1 MGVIYEIIHN
11 LPFKSTLHVSSSIE
25 NQMVIRIRIK
35 MTSSKNDDSTKQINK
50 SYYWRST
57 IKQNTLHD
65 FLTKQSNSSI
75 SNGYIVTSHK

>member
-1 MGVIYEIIHN
+1 MGVIYEIIH
-11 LPFKSTLHVSSSIE
+11 KSTLHVSSSNE

-35 MTSSKNDDSTKQINK
+35 MTSSKNDASTKQINK

-57 IKQNTLHD
+57 IEQNTLHD